1 MNKKNITLGY
11 AMLSLMY
18 IVLSFA
24 PLVLVGPRNI
34 TEVVEFGRH
43 LLPATTPLLAQ
54 AAVTAALA
62 VSVWRV
68 SCMGPGAR
76 KLMIGAAC
84 GMALLGAVAA
94 GRALWALNAGQ
105 LPSYAQIMPFMA
117 VGLAFVYAFQAVGV
131 VRIAKGSNKCVNA
144 DCFFR

>member
-18 IVLSFA
+18 LVLSFT
-24 PLVLVGPRNI
+24 PLVLAGPRNI

-43 LLPATTPLLAQ
+43 ILPATTPLLVL

-62 VSVWRV
+62 VSVWRI
-68 SCMGPGAR
+68 SLMGRGAT
-76 KLMIGAAC
+76 KLLIAAAC

-105 LPSYAQIMPFMA
+105 LPSYAQVMPFMA
-117 VGLAFVYAFQAVGV
+117 VGLACIYAFQAVGV
-131 VRIAKGSNKCVNA
+131 VRMAKASNHLIKA
-144 DCFFR
+144 ERK